1 MRSNSKG
8 GYTHMKAT
16 YHGHSVVHIETN
28 GYHIWIDPFL
38 NGNKHTDIKPQDV
51 KADVILLTHGHGDHI
66 GDTVEIAKNNDALV
80 IAPFELATYLGWQG
94 VKTHPLSIGGGREFE
109 FGKVKLTQAFHGSA
123 IIDEDAKTITYT
135 GMPSGILFTAEGK
148 TIYHAGDTAL
158 FSDMKLIGELNHIE
172 LAFLPIG
179 DNFTMGPD
187 DARIAAEWLRA
198 KQVVPVHYSTFP
210 PIEQDPHAFA
220 DSLHGGVG
228 HVLNSGESIE
238 I

>member
-1 MRSNSKG
+1 
-8 GYTHMKAT
+8 MKAT

-38 NGNKHTDIKPQDV
+38 NGNKHTDINPQDV

-66 GDTVEIAKNNDALV
+66 GDTIEIAKNNDALV
-80 IAPFELATYLGWQG
+80 VAPFELATYLSWQG
-94 VKTHPLSIGGGREFE
+94 VKTHPLSIGGSREFE

-123 IIDEDAKTITYT
+123 VIDEEAQTITYT

-179 DNFTMGPD
+179 DNFTMGPE

-198 KQVVPVHYSTFP
+198 KQVVPIHYSTFP
-210 PIEQDPHAFA
+210 LIEQDPHAFA

>member
-1 MRSNSKG
+1 
-8 GYTHMKAT
+8 MKAT

-38 NGNKHTDIKPQDV
+38 NGNKHTDINPQDV

-66 GDTVEIAKNNDALV
+66 GDTIEIAKNNDALV
-80 IAPFELATYLGWQG
+80 VAPFELATYLSWQG
-94 VKTHPLSIGGGREFE
+94 VKTHPLSIGGSREFE

-123 IIDEDAKTITYT
+123 VIDEEAQTITYT

-179 DNFTMGPD
+179 DNFTMGRRMQESQQNGCGQNRSFRFTT
-187 DARIAAEWLRA
+187 AHSRQLNRIRMHLQTACMAAS
-198 KQVVPVHYSTFP
+198 VMS
-210 PIEQDPHAFA
+210 
-220 DSLHGGVG
+220 
-228 HVLNSGESIE
+228 
-238 I
+238 

>member
-1 MRSNSKG
+1 
-8 GYTHMKAT
+8 MKAT
-16 YHGHSVVHIETN
+16 YHGHSVVHIETK

-51 KADVILLTHGHGDHI
+51 KADVILLTHGHGDHV
-66 GDTVEIAKNNDALV
+66 GDTIEIAKNNDALV
-80 IAPFELATYLGWQG
+80 IAPFELATYLSWQG

-123 IIDEDAKTITYT
+123 IIDEEAQTITYT

-198 KQVVPVHYSTFP
+198 KQVVPIHYSTFP

>member
-1 MRSNSKG
+1 
-8 GYTHMKAT
+8 MKAT
-16 YHGHSVVHIETN
+16 YHGHSAVHIETN

-38 NGNKHTDIKPQDV
+38 NGNKFTDIKPQDV
-51 KADVILLTHGHGDHI
+51 KADVILLTHGHRDHI
-66 GDTVEIAKNNDALV
+66 GDTVEIAKNNDALIV
-80 IAPFELATYLGWQG
+80 APFELATYLSWQG

-123 IIDEDAKTITYT
+123 VIDDEAQTITYT

-158 FSDMKLIGELNHIE
+158 FSDMKMIGEMNHID

-198 KQVVPVHYSTFP
+198 KQVVPIHYSTFP

-228 HVLNSGESIE
+228 HVLNSGESVE

>member
-1 MRSNSKG
+1 
-8 GYTHMKAT
+8 MKAT

-38 NGNKHTDIKPQDV
+38 NGNKHTDINPQDV

-66 GDTVEIAKNNDALV
+66 GDTIEIAKNNDALV
-80 IAPFELATYLGWQG
+80 VAPFELATYLSWQG
-94 VKTHPLSIGGGREFE
+94 VKTHPLSIGGSREFE

-123 IIDEDAKTITYT
+123 VIDEEAQTITYT

-179 DNFTMGPD
+179 DNFTMGRRMQELQQNGCGQNRWFRFTT
-187 DARIAAEWLRA
+187 AHSRQLNRIRMHLQTACMAAS
-198 KQVVPVHYSTFP
+198 VMC
-210 PIEQDPHAFA
+210 
-220 DSLHGGVG
+220 
-228 HVLNSGESIE
+228 
-238 I
+238 

>member
-1 MRSNSKG
+1 
-8 GYTHMKAT
+8 MKAT

-38 NGNKHTDIKPQDV
+38 NGNKHTEIKPQDV
-51 KADVILLTHGHGDHI
+51 KADVILLTHGHGDHL
-66 GDTVEIAKNNDALV
+66 GDTIEIAKNNDALV
-80 IAPFELATYLGWQG
+80 VAPNELAVYLSWQG
-94 VKTHPLSIGGGREFE
+94 VKTHPLHIGGGREFE

-123 IIDEDAKTITYT
+123 VIDEEAQTITYT

-179 DNFTMGPD
+179 DNFTMGPE
-187 DARIAAEWLRA
+187 DARIATEWYA
-198 KQVVPVHYSTFP
+198 CKTGCS
-210 PIEQDPHAFA
+210 
-220 DSLHGGVG
+220 DSLQHISA
-228 HVLNSGESIE
+228 N
-238 I
+238 

>member
-1 MRSNSKG
+1 
-8 GYTHMKAT
+8 MKAT

-38 NGNKHTDIKPQDV
+38 NGNKHTDINPQDV

-66 GDTVEIAKNNDALV
+66 GDTIEIAKNNDALV
-80 IAPFELATYLGWQG
+80 VAPFELATYLSWQG
-94 VKTHPLSIGGGREFE
+94 VKTHPLSIGGSREFE

-123 IIDEDAKTITYT
+123 VIDEEAQTITYT

-179 DNFTMGPD
+179 DNFTMGPE

-198 KQVVPVHYSTFP
+198 KQVVPIHYSTFP

-228 HVLNSGESIE
+228 QVLNSGESIE